1 MVYCLQSVLRGR
13 VANVI
18 TESGKDVEPA
28 GDIDTLLLDKT
39 GTITI
44 GNRKATNFYPVAGI
58 DEREFIEACL
68 MSSLSDETP
77 EGKSIVELGRER
89 GFRMRDLNTVGA
101 KMIKFTRRDE
111 MFGSRYDERY
121 TDPERGIRCNPENS

>member
-1 MVYCLQSVLRGR
+1 ME
-13 VANVI
+13 
-18 TESGKDVEPA
+18 TA

-89 GFRMRDLNTVGA
+89 GFRMRDLNT
-101 KMIKFTRRDE
+101 D
-111 MFGSRYDERY
+111 GSSR
-121 TDPERGIRCNPENS
+121 